1 MFAAENIF
9 YQVSAIKFPMSK
21 DVVKSRAITW
31 NHVKSQCFSIFP
43 GKIPVSHGTCLNHDD
58 PSASL
63 GVTSA
68 EFAGKCHAWNNVFS
82 YIFFKKSQSLP
93 SASELQ
99 PLRVCRGR
107 EHPKAGF
114 RARAR
119 SWRHEGG
126 TKKHDC
132 WHEGEHQKTRFF
144 ARGKAPNITIFRT
157 KENTKITRA

>member
-68 EFAGKCHAWNNVFS
+68 EFAGKCHAWNNVFP
-82 YIFFKKSQSLP
+82 IFFFFKSQSLP

-119 SWRHEGG
+119 SWRGTRGAPKSTIVGTKES
-126 TKKHDC
+126 TKKHGFL
-132 WHEGEHQKTRFF
+132 HEGKHQTSPFF
-144 ARGKAPNITIFRT
+144 ARRKTL
-157 KENTKITRA
+157 K